1 MPHSA
6 TPARHVADR
15 LHSAA
20 IHLLRRV
27 RKRDPAMGIGPAQAT
42 ALSVLVFGG
51 PRPLGA
57 LADAE
62 GVRAPTMS
70 RIVDGLVRAGLA
82 RRRRSE
88 TDGRSVRIEATAR
101 GEKLLWAGRKRRVT
115 ELAERLAGLDEA
127 SVSTLARAAEII
139 EELAGPSVQR

>member
-1 MPHSA
+1 
-6 TPARHVADR
+6 
-15 LHSAA
+15 
-20 IHLLRRV
+20 
-27 RKRDPAMGIGPAQAT
+27 MGIGPAQAT